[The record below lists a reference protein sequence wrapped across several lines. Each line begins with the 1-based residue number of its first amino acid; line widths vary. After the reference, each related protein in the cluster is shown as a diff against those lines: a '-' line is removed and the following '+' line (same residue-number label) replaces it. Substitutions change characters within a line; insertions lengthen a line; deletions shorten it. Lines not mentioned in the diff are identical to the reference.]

1 MQDRGY
7 KCKKWSSHHW
17 SFMVREDGCIF
28 QDWHMDDK
36 DCHFCI
42 LPIYPCGNV
51 KDKDTEDED
60 TDEKVIN
67 PSEEGI
73 HWEDYYTVQVIPGT
87 HKIPFKP
94 LGMKV
99 PVEDYAGKVLCLKL
113 QVGQMLVACANL
125 VHRGGPSANVIDMFG
140 TQPNLNGNEK
150 EEFIGAFKNL
160 AIHGYLRHDNKKTMA
175 MNEKIG
181 EVTFPPTFV

>member
-1 MQDRGY
+1 MKERGY

-36 DCHFCI
+36 DGHFCI

-51 KDKDTEDED
+51 KDKDSEDED

-99 PVEDYAGKVLCLKL
+99 PVEDYAGKVLCLNL

-125 VHRGGPSANVIDMFG
+125 VHCGGPSANVIDMIG
-140 TQPNLNGNEK
+140 TEQGLAAEGEHGG
-150 EEFIGAFKNL
+150 IGAFKNL
-160 AIHGYLRHDNKKTMA
+160 SLHGYLRYHNQTMMA
-175 MNEKIG
+175 NNEKIG
-181 EVTFPPTFV
+181 EATFVPTFV